1 MLNDK
6 PAETNCSPL
15 DIRGSIQH
23 STFNICH
30 STFRLSLSTIPMNTD
45 LESSS
50 LLERWLAPMRAGES
64 YLVARWIWLRAL
76 GGIFLSAFLSLWFQI
91 GGLIGPR
98 GISPAGD
105 YLQAVR
111 RAFPG
116 AKAFW
121 YAPTLFWIDS
131 GSGMLRAIVAIG
143 LFSSVALIL
152 NLWPRT
158 SIVMAGIAFL
168 SFIGA
173 SQEFGQYQSD
183 GMLLEA
189 AFLSFFL
196 APRGL
201 RPRLGAATPP
211 SRASLWLLR
220 YEWFRIYFESG
231 VVKILSGEPQW
242 RDFTAMD
249 KYYENGPL
257 PTWIGWHVQ
266 QFPHAFHAATVAYTL
281 LAELILCWLM
291 FFPKRSRLVV
301 FMLTTPLQIG
311 IILTANYAFLNYL
324 VLFLGVLLLNDAL
337 FNRTAP
343 EVVLAQPTARLATL
357 RMRLAGLVLAVHFL
371 TTTFMFFTPAFPTA
385 RILEPFRIANSYGL
399 FAVMTR
405 ARYEI
410 EYQGTADGT
419 TWIAYPYR
427 FKPQDPNRAPAIYA
441 PYQPR
446 FEWNL
451 WFASLGTWQGDP
463 WTANVEGRLLDAEP
477 AVLALFADDPFHG
490 RKPVAVRSVL
500 WRYWFTTRAERRATG
515 AWWRRELIG
524 EYAPT
529 VP

>member
-1 MLNDK
+1 M
-6 PAETNCSPL
+6 
-15 DIRGSIQH
+15 
-23 STFNICH
+23 
-30 STFRLSLSTIPMNTD
+30 
-45 LESSS
+45 
-50 LLERWLAPMRAGES
+50 
-64 YLVARWIWLRAL
+64 
-76 GGIFLSAFLSLWFQI
+76 
-91 GGLIGPR
+91 IGPR
-98 GISPAGD
+98 GISPAGE
-105 YLQAVR
+105 YLNAVR
-111 RAFPG
+111 RALPG
-116 AKAFW
+116 IKAFW
-121 YAPTLFWIDS
+121 FAPTLLWINT
-131 GSGMLRAIVAIG
+131 GSGMLRATVVIG
-143 LFSSVALIL
+143 LLASVALIV
-152 NLWPRT
+152 NLWPRA
-158 SIVMAGIAFL
+158 SIVVASITFL

-189 AFLSFFL
+189 AFLSFFF
-196 APRGL
+196 APPGL
-201 RPRLGAATPP
+201 RPRLGTATPP

-242 RDFTAMD
+242 RDLTAMD

-301 FMLTTPLQIG
+301 FLLTSPLQIG

-324 VLFLGVLLLNDAL
+324 VLFLGVLLLNDDL
-337 FNRTAP
+337 LRKT
-343 EVVLAQPTARLATL
+343 QPTAALDAAATRTPARLETL

-371 TTTFMFFTPAFPTA
+371 TTTFMFFDPAFPTA
-385 RILEPFRIANSYGL
+385 RLLEPFRIANPYGL

-410 EYQGTADGT
+410 EYQGTVDGA
-419 TWIAYPYR
+419 TWVAYPFR
-427 FKPQDPNRAPAIYA
+427 FKPQDPRNAPGIYA

-463 WTANVEGRLLDAEP
+463 WTLNVAQRLLDGEP
-477 AVLALFADDPFHG
+477 AVLTLFAGDPFHG
-490 RKPVAVRSVL
+490 RKPIAVRSVL
-500 WRYWFTTRAERRATG
+500 WRYSFTTRAERRATG
-515 AWWRRELIG
+515 AWWRRELV
-524 EYAPT
+524 EDYAPT
-529 VP
+529 LR

>member
-1 MLNDK
+1 VFEPVDIK
-6 PAETNCSPL
+6 PP
-15 DIRGSIQH
+15 I
-23 STFNICH
+23 
-30 STFRLSLSTIPMNTD
+30 
-45 LESSS
+45 
-50 LLERWLAPMRAGES
+50 LERWLAPMRGGES

-76 GGIFLSAFLSLWFQI
+76 GGIFFSAFLSLWFQI
-91 GGLIGPR
+91 DGLIGPR
-98 GISPAGD
+98 GISPAGE

-116 AKAFW
+116 IKALWF
-121 YAPTLFWIDS
+121 APTLLWIDA
-131 GSGMLRAIVAIG
+131 GSGMLQAIVVIG
-143 LFSSVALIL
+143 LLASVALIL
-152 NLWPRT
+152 NLWPRA
-158 SIVMAGIAFL
+158 SIVIAGIAFL

-189 AFLSFFL
+189 AFLSLFF

-201 RPRLGAATPP
+201 RPRLGTSTPP

-257 PTWIGWHVQ
+257 PTWIGWYVQ
-266 QFPHAFHAATVAYTL
+266 QLPHSFHAATVAYTL

-291 FFPKRSRLVV
+291 FFPKRSRLIV
-301 FMLTTPLQIG
+301 FVLTTPLQIG

-324 VLFLGVLLLNDAL
+324 VLFLGILLLND
-337 FNRTAP
+337 
-343 EVVLAQPTARLATL
+343 VLLGGKQSAGVETDTPAAHSRFAVS
-357 RMRLAGLVLAVHFL
+357 RMRVVALVLSVHFL
-371 TTTFMFFTPAFPTA
+371 TTTLMFFDRGFPTA
-385 RILEPFRIANSYGL
+385 RLVEPFRIANSYGL

-410 EYQGTADGT
+410 EYQGTIDGT
-419 TWIAYPYR
+419 TWIAYPFR
-427 FKPQDPNRAPAIYA
+427 FKPQDPKTAPGIYA

-463 WTANVEGRLLDAEP
+463 WTLNVEQRLLDGEP
-477 AVLALFADDPFHG
+477 AVLRLFASDPFRG
-490 RKPVAVRSVL
+490 RKPIAIRSML
-500 WRYWFTTRAERRATG
+500 WRYWFTNRTEHRATG
-515 AWWRRELIG
+515 AWWRRELLE

-529 VP
+529 LP